1 MQNGEQNWGTAGI
14 AIASMATIL
23 AAAVSAG
30 IFAVLTQQDKY
41 PELTRWSAAV
51 LATTSLVAY
60 VFVLLFGMAALLR
73 ETQKARRTQA
83 ARCAAAVFVQG
94 YAAVFAITLIIY
106 FPLLE
111 RIRG

>member
-1 MQNGEQNWGTAGI
+1 MQNSEQNWGAAGL
-14 AIASMATIL
+14 AIASLATIL

-30 IFAVLTQQDKY
+30 IFAVATQQDSY
-41 PELTRWSAAV
+41 SELTRWSAV
-51 LATTSLVAY
+51 ILATTSLVAY

-73 ETQKARRTQA
+73 ETPAAQRMQA

-94 YAAVFAITLIIY
+94 YSAVLAITLIIY
-106 FPLLE
+106 FPTLE